1 MAQRNKYLEI
11 INTKKQGGKSMKR
24 IRPLVVVLLL
34 IVLVGVFAGC
44 APKETPAEEPEE
56 TIKVAFIYVGPKND
70 GGWSQAHDE
79 GRLYLEQQL
88 PYVETAYTENVP
100 EGAPCEKVIRDYCN
114 EGYKVIFTTSFGF
127 MDPTLDVAKDYPDV
141 VFEHCSGF
149 KKAENMGNYFGRM
162 YEPDYLGGLVA
173 GMMTESNYIGFVA
186 PFSTPEVVREIDT
199 FTTGVREV
207 NPDAEV
213 HVIWTNS
220 WFDPALEASAAETFI
235 ANGADIIASGV
246 DSPAALQ
253 AAEKAGKYGVGYD
266 MDMASFAPAA
276 VLTSRIWHWGPYYT
290 KVVEAV
296 HDGTWTA
303 GEYWDGMEAGIVDLA
318 PYGPMVPQEVQDYV
332 ENRKQM
338 ILNGDYDP
346 FMGPIYDQNG
356 TLRVKEGE
364 ELSDGEKL
372 SIQWFVDGVIGT
384 IPEGGS

>member
-1 MAQRNKYLEI
+1 
-11 INTKKQGGKSMKR
+11 MKR
-24 IRPLVVVLLL
+24 IRALVVVLLL
-34 IVLVGVFAGC
+34 ITLIGVFAGC
-44 APKETPAEEPEE
+44 APKEEAPVEEE
-56 TIKVAFIYVGPKND
+56 TLKVAFVYVGPKND
-70 GGWSQAHDE
+70 GGWTQAHDE

-88 PYVETAYTENVP
+88 SYVETAYTENVP
-100 EGAPCEKVIRDYCN
+100 EGAPCEKVVRDYCN
-114 EGYKVIFTTSFGF
+114 EGYDVIFTTSFGF
-127 MDPTLDVAKDYPDV
+127 MDPTLNVTADYPDV

-149 KKAENMGNYFGRM
+149 KTAENMGTYFGRM
-162 YEPDYLGGLVA
+162 YQPDYLAGLVA
-173 GMMTESNYIGFVA
+173 GEMTQSNYIGFVA
-186 PFSTPEVVREIDT
+186 PFSTPEVVREINA
-199 FTTGVREV
+199 FTIGAREV
-207 NPDAEV
+207 NPDVEV

-220 WFDPALEASAAETFI
+220 WFDPALEAGAADTFL

-266 MDMASFAPAA
+266 MDMAIFAPAA
-276 VLTSRIWHWGPYYT
+276 VLTSRIWHWGLYYT
-290 KVVEAV
+290 QVAQEV

-332 ENRKQM
+332 ENKKQM

-364 ELSDGEKL
+364 ELSDADKL
-372 SIQWFVDGVIGT
+372 EIQWFVDGVIGT
-384 IPEGGS
+384 IPEAALNF